1 MCDDCCVDVRIVV
14 SRAVFNGR
22 YVTAVISSFYDTAI
36 VLMAVGLTGIVTFGL
51 TVYALQVRTGS
62 TVL

>member
-1 MCDDCCVDVRIVV
+1 MCDDCRVDVRIVV
-14 SRAVFNGR
+14 SRAVFNVR